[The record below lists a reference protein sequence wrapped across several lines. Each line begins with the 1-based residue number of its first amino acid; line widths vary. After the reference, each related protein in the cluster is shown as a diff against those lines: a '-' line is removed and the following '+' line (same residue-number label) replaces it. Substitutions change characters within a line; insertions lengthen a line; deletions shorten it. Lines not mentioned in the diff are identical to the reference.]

1 MSKKFKGFSLAELLI
16 SLLVISIVLS
26 AAIPAI
32 TKKSAAQRELIWR
45 WTNGNNI
52 AFAAAGANQGI
63 LLGMDTRPETSDG
76 LGEILSDK
84 DFIDGEA
91 GDAGYNRGHVA
102 LVDISNVKFSF
113 DDKISILKRRITDSA
128 SNMQN
133 SHISFFNMDN
143 NAGTTN
149 SEYGGR
155 LALDARNIA
164 LGIGSL
170 QSIEADNKGENT
182 ALGHFAL
189 LRNTTGV
196 RNTAAGKKT
205 LSYNSEGSY
214 NTAFGF
220 ASSFFLG
227 KEIMASTQ
235 DGITGE
241 DAIAA
246 DAGNDVNME
255 NTALGAE
262 AQYQLE
268 TGNYNTAVGS
278 QALKYT
284 MTGSSNTAVGRLAMP
299 AARDASANT
308 AAGSRALLSLEQGSN
323 NTALGLG
330 ACDEMKTGRNNI
342 CIGTLSGRNHGL
354 GNEEEQSHNNYA
366 LFIGSNSESDA
377 YAKSLISGH
386 TRKTPVD
393 DQELVINARHVKFNS
408 YAGEIGQPIFQFGM
422 KYGGDYYDDSNNG
435 YDSYDTGNIKLR
447 HGYAQFNLRNTG
459 GTDSVALG
467 LNAGYNNYSKVLL
480 FDVFNPYSSN
490 WQTSAASRGDI
501 VINRQLAFNF
511 PEGAASDDPNAT
523 VAIRVVSS
531 AVTKNGS
538 TGAKLNH
545 GAAPLSLN
553 EKLFVAYGSDA
564 PVVSIVPTTDAGS
577 AKFSVDTS
585 TNDVSEASKFILRQ
599 QSGSEL
605 YMYLNNNANVFVDGE
620 QFKVDMTD
628 SKPVQIKGSSASF
641 IEFPGLATISP
652 SSLFFKLVE
661 DSVGN
666 GDLPSLLKQMHDDVE
681 NLKQAVQNL
690 TYAPEEDA
698 YRLAFETNPMLTLS
712 DERRKNISG
721 DFTAGLKE
729 INQLEVKNYTYKD
742 DAQKTPHIGV
752 IAQKLMKIFPDAV
765 KKGADGYY
773 RIRTEDIFYAV
784 VNAVKELYQ
793 NVQELAA
800 KITGL
805 DKRITELEEQNK
817 QLREQNAAVEKRL
830 EALEKKF
837 SAAE

>member
-1 MSKKFKGFSLAELLI
+1 
-16 SLLVISIVLS
+16 
-26 AAIPAI
+26 
-32 TKKSAAQRELIWR
+32 
-45 WTNGNNI
+45 
-52 AFAAAGANQGI
+52 
-63 LLGMDTRPETSDG
+63 
-76 LGEILSDK
+76 
-84 DFIDGEA
+84 
-91 GDAGYNRGHVA
+91 
-102 LVDISNVKFSF
+102 
-113 DDKISILKRRITDSA
+113 
-128 SNMQN
+128 MQN

-170 QSIEADNKGENT
+170 QSIDTDNKGENT

-189 LRNTTGV
+189 LRNTKGV

-227 KEIMASTQ
+227 KATIASDQ
-235 DGITGE
+235 DAVSGE

-262 AQYQLE
+262 AQYQLK

-284 MTGSSNTAVGRLAMP
+284 NTGSSNTAVGRLAMP
-299 AARDASANT
+299 KAGDASANT
-308 AAGSRALLSLEQGSN
+308 AVGSRALLAMTQGSN

-330 ACDEMKTGRNNI
+330 ACDEMDTGRNNI

-366 LFIGSNSESDA
+366 LFIGSNSESDT

-422 KYGGDYYDDSNNG
+422 KYGGAYYDDSNIG
-435 YDSYDTGNIKLR
+435 YDSFNKDDIKLR

-459 GTDSVALG
+459 GADSVALG
-467 LNAGYNNYSKVLL
+467 LNADYNNYSKVLL

-490 WQTSAASRGDI
+490 WRTSAASRGDI

-511 PEGAASDDPNAT
+511 PESASASNNPDYN
-523 VAIRVVSS
+523 VAIRVVDS
-531 AVTKNGS
+531 AATKNGS
-538 TGAKLNH
+538 TGTKITPAMTP
-545 GAAPLSLN
+545 PLALN
-553 EKLFVAYGSDA
+553 ESLFITYDKDGYTPRVSLAHSVFEVATAKKGSEETTSLLKL
-564 PVVSIVPTTDAGS
+564 
-577 AKFSVDTS
+577 KR
-585 TNDVSEASKFILRQ
+585 E
-599 QSGSEL
+599 SGSEL
-605 YMYLNNNANVFVDGE
+605 YMQLDNSAYLSIKGDDDSAFNLDVKTKNIDLKGASLKFNNN
-620 QFKVDMTD
+620 MLYISSD
-628 SKPVQIKGSSASF
+628 SFYS
-641 IEFPGLATISP
+641 
-652 SSLFFKLVE
+652 KLVD

-681 NLKQAVQNL
+681 NLKTAVSGL
-690 TYAPEEDA
+690 TYAPDEDV
-698 YRLAFETNPMLTLS
+698 YRIAFETNPMLTLS
-712 DERRKNISG
+712 DERRKNITG
-721 DFTAGLKE
+721 DFTAGLDE
-729 INQLEVKNYTYKD
+729 INKLEVKNYTYKD
-742 DAQKTPHIGV
+742 DAQKTPHVGV
-752 IAQKLMKIFPDAV
+752 IAQQLMKIFPDAV
-765 KKGADGYY
+765 KKGSDGYY

-837 SAAE
+837 SAAAE